1 MPGRVV
7 RGAEAAVGE
16 AAVGVT
22 VGWVQ
27 PTARAAAL
35 SASPR
40 QPQAFLQLLEE
51 GAGQE
56 LPWKTSPEG
65 FPNR

>member
-1 MPGRVV
+1 M

-51 GAGQE
+51 
-56 LPWKTSPEG
+56 
-65 FPNR
+65 